1 MQTSVIFPLCNVDVE
16 HVHNVFIECQYAR
29 RCWDCLDRDND
40 ILEVQFLSTW
50 VLDKLKT
57 ETEDRLVKLVKILG
71 NMVR

>member
-1 MQTSVIFPLCNVDVE
+1 MQTSVIFPMCNVDVE
-16 HVHNVFIECQYAR
+16 HVHNVFIECQYSR